1 MDPGTFIARRLS
13 FQGRLATVSTAVS
26 FLVMIIAVTVAAGFR
41 NEIRGGLAD
50 LSGDVQLTGEAQNYY
65 SDKAP
70 VSSKPSY
77 LDRIMKVEG
86 VEEIKPVIYR
96 AGIVKSG
103 DAIHGVLFK
112 GVAMPDSLS
121 LQATIPERLSRLLGL
136 GEGDSMLCYFI
147 GEQVRARRFK
157 VRQISAGLVETD
169 DKLVVTVP
177 IEDLRRLNGW
187 EDDQVSALE
196 VRLDRRYCQRELLI
210 RKEAEIGSIVM
221 LYAREDDPE
230 FVATSTA
237 RKYPQVFDWL
247 QLIDTNVLFI
257 LLLMSVV
264 AGFNMISGLLILLFR
279 HIRTIGTLKAM
290 GMTDRQISGVFLRV
304 ASRSTLTG
312 MAIGNA
318 AALLFCLVQGTT
330 HLIRLDSANYF
341 VSFVPV
347 SVNLPGILLADLAA
361 WLIIMILL
369 TLPCIFISRID
380 PAESVRM
387 R

>member
-1 MDPGTFIARRLS
+1 MDPSKFIARRLS

-26 FLVMIIAVTVAAGFR
+26 FLVMIVAVTISAGFR
-41 NEIRGGLAD
+41 SEIRSGLAN
-50 LSGDVQLTGEAQNYY
+50 LSGDIQLTGEVLNYY

-77 LDRIMKVEG
+77 MDRILAVEG
-86 VEEIKPVIYR
+86 VKEVRPVIYR

-103 DAIHGVLFK
+103 DDIHGVLFK
-112 GVAMPDSLS
+112 GVEMPDSLS
-121 LQATIPERLSRLLGL
+121 LQATIPGRLSRLLGL
-136 GEGDSMLCYFI
+136 GEGDSMLSYFI

-157 VRQISAGLVETD
+157 VRHIAAGLVETD

-177 IEDLRRLNGW
+177 IGDLRRLNGW
-187 EDDQVSALE
+187 EEDEVSALE
-196 VRLDRRYCQRELLI
+196 VMLDNRFRKRKELI
-210 RKEAEIGSIVM
+210 SKEAEIGSIAM
-221 LYAREDDPE
+221 LYAKDDDPALI
-230 FVATSTA
+230 ATSTA

-279 HIRTIGTLKAM
+279 HIRTIGTLKSM

-304 ASRSTLTG
+304 SSRSVLTG
-312 MAIGNA
+312 MAAGNA

-330 HLIRLDSANYF
+330 HLIRLNSANYF
-341 VSFVPV
+341 VPFVPV

-361 WLIIMILL
+361 WAVIMVLL
-369 TLPCIFISRID
+369 TLPCLLISRID

>member
-1 MDPGTFIARRLS
+1 MDPSKFIARRLS

-26 FLVMIIAVTVAAGFR
+26 FLVMIVAVTISAGFR
-41 NEIRGGLAD
+41 SEIRNGLAD
-50 LSGDVQLTGEAQNYY
+50 LSGDIQLTGEVLNYY
-65 SDKAP
+65 RDKAP

-77 LDRIMKVEG
+77 LDRILKVEG
-86 VEEIKPVIYR
+86 VREVRPVIYR

-112 GVAMPDSLS
+112 GVEMPDSLS
-121 LQATIPERLSRLLGL
+121 LQATIPGRLSRLLGL
-136 GEGDSMLCYFI
+136 GEGDSMLSYFI

-157 VRQISAGLVETD
+157 VRHIAAGLVETD

-177 IEDLRRLNGW
+177 IGDLRRLNGW
-187 EDDQVSALE
+187 EEDEVSALE
-196 VRLDRRYCQRELLI
+196 VMLDERFRKRKELI
-210 RKEAEIGSIVM
+210 SKEAEIGSIAM
-221 LYAREDDPE
+221 LYAKDDDPALI
-230 FVATSTA
+230 ATSTA

-257 LLLMSVV
+257 LLLMSLV
-264 AGFNMISGLLILLFR
+264 AGFNMISGLLILLIR
-279 HIRTIGTLKAM
+279 HIRTIGTLKSM

-304 ASRSTLTG
+304 SSRSVLTG
-312 MAIGNA
+312 MAAGNA

-330 HLIRLDSANYF
+330 HLIRLNSANYF
-341 VSFVPV
+341 VPFVPM

-361 WLIIMILL
+361 WAVIMVLL
-369 TLPCIFISRID
+369 TLPCLLISRID
-380 PAESVRM
+380 PAESIRM